1 MPSERTQSD
10 EAALLARLRARD
22 AAAFA
27 QAVAIY
33 GPRMLATA
41 RAICGPASAEDV
53 VQDAWVTAFTRI
65 DGFEGRARLG
75 TWLQRIVVNGAI
87 THLRARASR
96 TASATGPSEEPFHG
110 RFDDRGH
117 WSAAPTQWHL
127 DTPDA
132 LLSAAALQDC
142 IDKTLAAMPDAQRAV
157 LQLRDVDEVSFEEI
171 CNELALS
178 PSNARVLLHRARTR
192 LMQMVERF
200 QETGTC

>member
-1 MPSERTQSD
+1 
-10 EAALLARLRARD
+10 
-22 AAAFA
+22 
-27 QAVAIY
+27 
-33 GPRMLATA
+33 MLATA

-65 DGFEGRARLG
+65 DSFEGRARLG

-87 THLRARASR
+87 THLRARTSR
-96 TASATGPSEEPFHG
+96 AAPATGPDEEPFHG
-110 RFDDRGH
+110 RFDVRGH
-117 WSAAPTQWHL
+117 WSTLPTQWHL

-142 IDKTLAAMPDAQRAV
+142 IDKTLAAMPDMQRTV
-157 LQLRDVDEVSFEEI
+157 LQLRDVDEISFEEI
-171 CNELALS
+171 CNELDLS
-178 PSNARVLLHRARTR
+178 PSNARVLLHRARSR